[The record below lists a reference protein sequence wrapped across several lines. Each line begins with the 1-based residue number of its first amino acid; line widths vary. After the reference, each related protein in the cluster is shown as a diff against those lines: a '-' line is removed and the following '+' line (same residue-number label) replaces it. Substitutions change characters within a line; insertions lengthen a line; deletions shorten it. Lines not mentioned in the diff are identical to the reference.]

1 MSRSPLVARGDWH
14 IPFVPTL
21 PWGRKIPAGGRA
33 VPAPLPRRVCG
44 VGLERREVGRQVCG
58 LYLEES
64 LRLAQAAEPMRAQAP
79 EADAGWAR
87 PAPRLPGGGR
97 EADLA
102 PRGDPADP
110 RAGGPRPNHVDRVG
124 PHGGPPVDA
133 AF

>member
-87 PAPRLPGGGR
+87 PAPGLPGRGR
-97 EADLA
+97 EQDLTA
-102 PRGDPADP
+102 LSSRADP
-110 RAGGPRPNHVDRVG
+110 PAGVHRQTDVAGAGP
-124 PHGGPPVDA
+124 GGAPALDA
-133 AF
+133 RS

>member
-87 PAPRLPGGGR
+87 PAPRRPGRRREPDLTAARGR
-97 EADLA
+97 AEA
-102 PRGDPADP
+102 PRRGDPPP
-110 RAGGPRPNHVDRVG
+110 RASGGRQPGATARE
-124 PHGGPPVDA
+124 
-133 AF
+133 